1 MDNAWGIV
9 RCIIDLV
16 MQQKDGKVSQNSQLN
31 EEFDLYTLVEF
42 IFSFNMRLIPTNII
56 NLNIFQYLI
65 VKDPNKPVLRL
76 YDIPDNTFESDED
89 SDEDDDVEG
98 KSCVMSIHY

>member
-1 MDNAWGIV
+1 
-9 RCIIDLV
+9 

-31 EEFDLYTLVEF
+31 EEFDLYT
-42 IFSFNMRLIPTNII
+42 FNMRLIPTNII